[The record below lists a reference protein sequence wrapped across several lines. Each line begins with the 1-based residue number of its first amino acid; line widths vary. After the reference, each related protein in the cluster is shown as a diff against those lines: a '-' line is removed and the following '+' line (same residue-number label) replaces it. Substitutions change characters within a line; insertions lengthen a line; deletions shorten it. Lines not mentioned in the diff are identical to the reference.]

1 MGGGIFGMGSVKKFI
16 NVEKF
21 NVCFNDMVGNEEV
34 KEEVV
39 EIVDFLKYF
48 EWYVNLGVKIF
59 KGVLLVGLLGIGKIF
74 LVKVVVGEAYVLF
87 FFMGGSSF
95 IEMFVG
101 LGVSRVRDLFEIV
114 KK

>member
-1 MGGGIFGMGSVKKFI
+1 M
-16 NVEKF
+16 
-21 NVCFNDMVGNEEV
+21 
-34 KEEVV
+34 
-39 EIVDFLKYF
+39 
-48 EWYVNLGVKIF
+48 
-59 KGVLLVGLLGIGKIF
+59 LLVGFLGMGKIF

>member
-1 MGGGIFGMGSVKKFI
+1 M
-16 NVEKF
+16 
-21 NVCFNDMVGNEEV
+21 
-34 KEEVV
+34 
-39 EIVDFLKYF
+39 
-48 EWYVNLGVKIF
+48 
-59 KGVLLVGLLGIGKIF
+59 GKIF
-74 LVKVVVGEAYVLF
+74 LVKVVVGEVYVLF